1 MLVARVLRTI
11 EAHALLDPGAR
22 VLVAISGG
30 ADSLALLH
38 ALRSIAGDLGLVLT
52 GATVDHGLRPES
64 ADEHAKVA
72 SYVRSTGVPCEVL
85 GLSLGAGNA
94 IQERARDARYEAL
107 LRHASEEGCDA
118 VAVAHTRDDQAETVL
133 ARLLRGA
140 GVRGLAGALRR
151 RDDRVVRPMLDVSRA
166 EILAYLG
173 DLGLTPLVDDPS
185 NRDDRFLRSRV
196 RHGLL
201 PTLAAEQPEI
211 ASMLARLADD
221 AREHREMVE
230 GLADELEPL
239 ASPSLAVLARARP
252 PLRRELLRRWGVR
265 QGLAPLGRVHL
276 EALERLCL
284 TARGEA
290 RLPGA
295 FVVAIENGR
304 LALRPIHDPRPSPP
318 TQSDSV
324 EEA

>member
-1 MLVARVLRTI
+1 
-11 EAHALLDPGAR
+11 
-22 VLVAISGG
+22 
-30 ADSLALLH
+30 LALLH
-38 ALRSIAGDLGLVLT
+38 ALRSIADDLGLELWA
-52 GATVDHGLRPES
+52 ATVDHGLRAES
-64 ADEHAKVA
+64 AAEHADVA
-72 SYVRSTGVPCEVL
+72 SYVRSTGVRCEVL
-85 GLSLGAGNA
+85 GLSLAPGHA

-107 LRHASEEGCDA
+107 LHHAIATGCEA

-166 EILAYLG
+166 EVLAYLQ

-196 RHGLL
+196 RHRLL
-201 PTLAAEQPEI
+201 PTMAQEQPEI
-211 ASMLARLADD
+211 AAMLARLADD
-221 AREHREMVE
+221 AREHREIVE
-230 GLADELEPL
+230 GLADDLEPL
-239 ASPSLAVLARARP
+239 ASEPITTLARARG
-252 PLRRELLRRWGVR
+252 PLRRELLRRWAIAE
-265 QGLAPLGRVHL
+265 GLAPLGRVHL

-295 FVVAIENGR
+295 VVVAIQNGR
-304 LALRPIHDPRPSPP
+304 LALRPIDDPRPSPP
-318 TQSDSV
+318 PTQSDSI